1 MLYFRRTQKE
11 EAERHKAAEEAKVT
25 PCSKAAQ
32 SHHDVV
38 LINPSPSPGSDDFQE
53 DTPKRRLQPLS
64 LKYTSGRVT
73 PSIRGRGRPRKEPKP
88 PSEADKPV
96 HGTKEDLKRWQK
108 KFNAAKWRYEKLTSK
123 EAESYREA
131 ENARVKERMESQR
144 QHIIDAASSVSD
156 VYKHI
161 PDTPK
166 STAREKSRL
175 R

>member
-1 MLYFRRTQKE
+1 M
-11 EAERHKAAEEAKVT
+11 
-25 PCSKAAQ
+25 
-32 SHHDVV
+32 
-38 LINPSPSPGSDDFQE
+38 
-53 DTPKRRLQPLS
+53 
-64 LKYTSGRVT
+64 
-73 PSIRGRGRPRKEPKP
+73 
-88 PSEADKPV
+88 

-108 KFNAAKWRYEKLTSK
+108 KFNAAKWRYKKLTSK

-166 STAREKSRL
+166 STAREKSHL